1 MSTLTLP
8 ADAPR
13 RLSDLPSPPSLPWI
27 GHAHLFR
34 PDRLHQQL
42 EQWGREHGTP
52 YRLNLAGLPIM
63 VIDDPETAHALLRD
77 RPASVSRGRVIRPV
91 FAELGIDGLFSTEG
105 DEWLP
110 QRKLIMSSLNTANFR
125 AFFPTIRYITERLY
139 RRWRRAAETGSI
151 VEMTKDLVRYTVD
164 VTSALSFGE
173 DPNTLEQ
180 DGHIIQDH
188 LAAVFPAVMKRVV
201 APVPYWR
208 WFKLPRDRALDRHL
222 AAVHAYA
229 HDRIERARQRL
240 RDEPEGAPRNVLEA
254 MLMQADQPGSGFTD
268 EVVQANVLTLLLGGE
283 DTTAHSLAW
292 TMLHLAAAPGLQLK
306 MHEQAVAML
315 GSDLVCAE
323 HARVRDLDAFEAL
336 ATEAQRLNPVVGFI
350 GMQALRDMTVAGVA
364 LSAGT
369 QFFFVNRPAQ
379 ASAANFA
386 DPGCYRPERWLHGA
400 GNGQDQ
406 HNPRAFLQFGA
417 GSRVCPGRHLAGVEM
432 RMVLSM
438 LMRHFEVE
446 LACNPAEIREVLNF
460 TVTPSHMPVRLK
472 PRRPEAGISP
482 VGVPSRV
489 RTGPELPQPGAD
501 RRGCPFGHGN
511 SRPHAALTSTEQS
524 DPNPPS

>member
-8 ADAPR
+8 AHAQR

-34 PDRLHQQL
+34 PHRMHRQL
-42 EQWGREHGTP
+42 EEWGQAHGTP
-52 YRLNLAGLPIM
+52 YRLNLAGLQIM
-63 VIDDPETAHALLRD
+63 VIDDPEVAHALLRD
-77 RPASVSRGRVIRPV
+77 RPANVSRGRVIRPV

-139 RRWRRAAETGSI
+139 RRWRRAAETGSV
-151 VEMTKDLVRYTVD
+151 VEMTQDLVRYTVD

-188 LAAVFPAVMKRVV
+188 LAAIFPAVMKRVV
-201 APVPYWR
+201 APMPYWR
-208 WFKLPRDRALDRHL
+208 WFKLPSDRALDRHL

-229 HDRIERARQRL
+229 HERIDRARQRL
-240 RDEPEGAPRNVLEA
+240 RDEPEGAPRHVLEA

-268 EVVQANVLTLLLGGE
+268 EVVLANVLTLLLGGE

-292 TMLHLAAAPGLQLK
+292 TMMHLAAAPELQQQ
-306 MHEQAVAML
+306 MHEQAVARL
-315 GSDLVCAE
+315 GSDLVCTE

-369 QFFFVNRPAQ
+369 QIFFVNRPGQ
-379 ASAANFA
+379 VSATHFA
-386 DPGCYRPERWLHGA
+386 DPEHYRPERWLHGA
-400 GNGQDQ
+400 GNGPDQ
-406 HNPRAFLQFGA
+406 PEDRHNPRAFLQFGA

-446 LACNPAEIREVLNF
+446 LACDPAEIREVLNF

-472 PRRPEAGISP
+472 PRRPEAGSP
-482 VGVPSRV
+482 EVSAPSRS
-489 RTGPELPQPGAD
+489 QPHSEMKPPPTAQG
-501 RRGCPFGHGN
+501 GCPFGH
-511 SRPHAALTSTEQS
+511 A
-524 DPNPPS
+524 